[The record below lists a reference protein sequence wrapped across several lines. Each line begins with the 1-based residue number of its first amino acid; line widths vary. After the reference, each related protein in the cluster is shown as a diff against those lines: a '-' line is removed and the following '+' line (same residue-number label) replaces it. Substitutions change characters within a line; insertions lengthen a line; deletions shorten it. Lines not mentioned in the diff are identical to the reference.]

1 MAVCDEILKKD
12 ISPSCDDP
20 VVPGYEQEGV
30 IINRDDID
38 LGTTAFASGKT
49 NIIETL
55 ALKSG
60 KKGYKVVVPG
70 NSPFTG
76 SQTALATGTYRN
88 TFTNTIALVVLDNG
102 PDVCSDIIDGL
113 ANGTYVVVLENK
125 FKGLQK
131 DTTPG
136 DCAFQVYG
144 YYQGLRATAI
154 TNDKYSE
161 ETEGGWAVTLEEQ
174 KSPKSGLFLFK
185 TDYETTKAAVGT
197 LTQAAGAGG

>member
-1 MAVCDEILKKD
+1 MAVCDEVLKKD
-12 ISPSCDDP
+12 ISPSCEDP
-20 VVPGYEQEGV
+20 VVPGFEQEGV

-38 LGTTAFASGKT
+38 FATTAFASGKP
-49 NIIETL
+49 NVIETL
-55 ALKSG
+55 ALKAS

-102 PDVCSDIIDGL
+102 PDVCADIIDGL
-113 ANGTYVVVLENK
+113 ANGSYVVVLENK

-131 DTTPG
+131 EATPG

-144 YYQGLRATAI
+144 YYQGLKATAI

-161 ETEGGWAVTLEEQ
+161 ETEGGWAVTLEETRA
-174 KSPKSGLFLFK
+174 PKSGLFLFK
-185 TDYETTKAAVGT
+185 TDYETTKTAVGT
-197 LTQAAGAGG
+197 LTQASEGG